1 MSDQEKNS
9 KVEDLKQMAMLQLLI
24 YELVATSTDEQV
36 EDLLNGNARLRLEKV
51 AKKERKA

>member
-24 YELVATSTDEQV
+24 YELVATSTNEQL
-36 EDLLNGNARLRLEKV
+36 EDLLNGNARLKLDKV